1 MLLNSWSNKTRHLK
15 TTAAL
20 VSVFLCR
27 LPGDHDAHLSS
38 SPCSH
43 LLYLEPL
50 PLYPPLVWLL
60 LGHFRPPSGH
70 IAACAGIPRPCQNY
84 LFLFIFFFFTFYIL
98 AEQRPLS
105 ARGAKQ
111 SRAAK
116 TVKEQRAKTQRREGE
131 RKRDSSVRCLATKHD
146 SVQWCWGG

>member
-84 LFLFIFFFFTFYIL
+84 LFLFFIYLFFYIL
-98 AEQRPLS
+98 HLGRAETS
-105 ARGAKQ
+105 IGEG
-111 SRAAK
+111 SK
-116 TVKEQRAKTQRREGE
+116 TEQGGEDGQRAEGKDAETGGRKKE
-131 RKRDSSVRCLATKHD
+131 RLFGPLPGNKA
-146 SVQWCWGG
+146 